1 MIYVSP
7 LIIVFVLIIISNV
20 FYTHKKNKITDTFL
34 KTLET
39 RYKYQFK
46 IIGKVTF
53 SSLHI
58 LNDIDLKVFH
68 NEKDIL
74 ISGYDYYRGRS
85 TKFLF
90 HNSNVLQSIK
100 ENNIPN
106 YVITDIQI
114 IEKDKIIIKSDHA
127 EITLLYKSY
136 GKEKYELRD
145 KNFITVLNNLKN
157 IF

>member
-1 MIYVSP
+1 MTYIST
-7 LIIVFVLIIISNV
+7 LIIVFVLLIISNI
-20 FYTHKKNKITDTFL
+20 FYSNKKNKITDAFL
-34 KTLET
+34 KALET

-46 IIGKVTF
+46 IVGKVVF

-58 LNDIDLKVFH
+58 LNDIDLKIYH
-68 NEKDIL
+68 NEEDIL

-90 HNSNVLQSIK
+90 HNSNVLHSIK

-106 YVITDIQI
+106 YIITNIKI
-114 IEKDKIIIKSDHA
+114 IEEDKIIIKSDHG
-127 EITLLYKSY
+127 EIILLYKSY

-157 IF
+157 NF

>member
-1 MIYVSP
+1 MAEVCWDAFEGNFILVLYWNLRQLINCITNNGKRVINWKLCVIIPYSQNFVNVDKVS
-7 LIIVFVLIIISNV
+7 VLRNV
-20 FYTHKKNKITDTFL
+20 
-34 KTLET
+34 KTT
-39 RYKYQFK
+39 
-46 IIGKVTF
+46 
-53 SSLHI
+53 
-58 LNDIDLKVFH
+58 N
-68 NEKDIL
+68 
-74 ISGYDYYRGRS
+74 
-85 TKFLF
+85 FLF

-127 EITLLYKSY
+127 EITLLYKRY